1 MKRVL
6 ALAALVIV
14 LQPLRPAAQA
24 PASDLYPILFVHGF
38 CSSSDTWSVMTT
50 ALTTANPGRFGTTVT
65 RLSAGVVVPGTDA
78 TRKIFTIDF
87 RGAGGTADPRDA
99 AQVPIATKAVELKQV
114 INEIKRITGRPKVI
128 VVGHSLGGL
137 VARWYMQRG
146 AGTTPY
152 EGDIAA
158 LAEIDSP
165 NLGSTLAAFDER
177 ALEFDAFLQC
187 LLVPSI
193 NRAELAPGSQALTM
207 LNSSPLPAGT
217 PVASIASW
225 QSEFASPRTDGIV
238 SYESQNL
245 LSVYPQLAN
254 TAVFLLDNAVSLGPA
269 QQILHI
275 LVNQL
280 PSTIGLI
287 QVIVSAVDQLPQQA
301 PPPASAPGAPQL
313 TMTPGGGPVTISWTP
328 SASGGAP
335 TSYVLRGT
343 YRSPFGAA
351 VPFDLPIGAATTV
364 IVPPNLPG
372 AFTVRVY
379 AVNAAGEGPASN
391 ELAFTVPPG
400 Q

>member
-1 MKRVL
+1 
-6 ALAALVIV
+6 
-14 LQPLRPAAQA
+14 
-24 PASDLYPILFVHGF
+24 
-38 CSSSDTWSVMTT
+38 MTT
-50 ALTTANPGRFGTTVT
+50 ALIAANPGRFGTTVT
-65 RLSAGVVVPGTDA
+65 RLSAGVVVPGTDPSRR
-78 TRKIFTIDF
+78 TFTIDF
-87 RGAGGTADPRDA
+87 RGASGSADPRDV
-99 AQVPIATKAVELKQV
+99 AQVAIATKAVELKQV
-114 INEIKRITGRPKVI
+114 INEIKRVTGRPKVI

-137 VARWYMQRG
+137 VARWYIQRG

-152 EGDIAA
+152 EGDVAA
-158 LAEIDSP
+158 LTEIDTP

-207 LNSSPLPAGT
+207 LNSSPLPAST

-225 QSEFASPRTDGIV
+225 QSEFPSPRTDGVV

-254 TAVFLLDNAVSLGPA
+254 SIVFLLDNAVSLGPA

-280 PSTIGLI
+280 PSTIGLM
-287 QVIVSAVDQLPQQA
+287 QVIVSAVDRLPQQA
-301 PPPASAPGAPQL
+301 PPPASAPAAPQL
-313 TMTPGGGPVTISWTP
+313 AMTPGGGTVTVSWTA
-328 SASGGAP
+328 SAAGGAP
-335 TSYVLRGT
+335 TGYILRGT
-343 YRSPFGAA
+343 YRSPFGSA
-351 VPFDLPIGAATTV
+351 VPFDLPVGTATAIV
-364 IVPPNLPG
+364 VPPNLPG

-379 AVNAAGEGPASN
+379 AVNAAGESPASN